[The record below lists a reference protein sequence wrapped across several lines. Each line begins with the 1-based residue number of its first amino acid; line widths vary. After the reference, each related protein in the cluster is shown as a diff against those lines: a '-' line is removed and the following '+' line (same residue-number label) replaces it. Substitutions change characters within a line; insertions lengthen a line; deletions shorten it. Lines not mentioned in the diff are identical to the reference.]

1 MKLKIK
7 MITLTTVLILAMT
20 GQCFAAAANP
30 FTDIDA
36 TKSKDE
42 IIELYDKGVIK
53 GTGNGL
59 FNPDGTVTAAQGVQ
73 MIVNAF
79 DTSLA
84 AIDFIKAPQ
93 ATDWFKKAN
102 DNAWYADALIR
113 AGANNIGLPADLD
126 PNAKWTKE
134 DFTYYLVMAMEAHY
148 NMPMINM
155 MYIETADESDMTI
168 EYQGAIQRSMKYN
181 ITALDQDKKFYPKK
195 QLTRAEAAEMI
206 YNGRTLVTE
215 MNLEVK

>member
-1 MKLKIK
+1 
-7 MITLTTVLILAMT
+7 MIALVTVLLLSAT
-20 GQCFAAAANP
+20 GQSFAAASP
-30 FTDIDA
+30 FTDISDLA
-36 TKSKDE
+36 SKDK
-42 IIELYDKGVIK
+42 IIELYEDGVIK
-53 GTGNGL
+53 GVGDGL
-59 FNPDGTVTAAQGVQ
+59 FNPDGTLTAAQGVQ

-79 DTSLA
+79 DISLA
-84 AIDFIKAPQ
+84 AFLFIKAPL
-93 ATDWFKKAN
+93 ATDWFKNAN

-113 AGANNIGLPADLD
+113 AGANDIGLPADLN

-134 DFTYYLVMAMEAHY
+134 DFTYYLIMAMESHY
-148 NMPMINM
+148 EMPMINM

-206 YNGRTLVTE
+206 HNGRTLVEE
-215 MNLEVK
+215 MKLEMK

>member
-1 MKLKIK
+1 M
-7 MITLTTVLILAMT
+7 
-20 GQCFAAAANP
+20 AAENP

-36 TKSKDE
+36 AKSKDK
-42 IIELYDKGVIK
+42 IIELYDKGIIK

-79 DTSLA
+79 DISLA

-93 ATDWFKKAN
+93 ATDWFKKAD

-113 AGANNIGLPADLD
+113 AGANNIGLPPDLD

-134 DFTYYLVMAMEAHY
+134 DFTYYLVTAMEAHY

-155 MYIETADESDMTI
+155 IYIETADESDMTAV
-168 EYQGAIQRSMKYN
+168 YQGAIQRSMKYS
-181 ITALDQDKKFYPKK
+181 ITALGQDRKFHPKK

-206 YNGRTLVTE
+206 YNGRALVTE

>member
-7 MITLTTVLILAMT
+7 VITLTTILLLSMT
-20 GQCFAAAANP
+20 GQSFAASNP
-30 FTDIDA
+30 FTDITD
-36 TKSKDE
+36 TNSKDKIVKLCE
-42 IIELYDKGVIK
+42 DGVIK
-53 GTGNGL
+53 GVGNGL

-79 DTSLA
+79 DISLA
-84 AIDFIKAPQ
+84 AFLFIKAPQ
-93 ATDWFKKAN
+93 ATDWFKNAN

-126 PNAKWTKE
+126 PNEKWTKE
-134 DFTYYLVMAMEAHY
+134 EFTYYLIMAMEAHY

-155 MYIETADESDMTI
+155 MYIETADESEMTI

-181 ITALDQDKKFYPKK
+181 ITALDLDKKFYPQKP
-195 QLTRAEAAEMI
+195 LTRAEAAEMI
-206 YNGRTLVTE
+206 YNGRALVQE

>member
-7 MITLTTVLILAMT
+7 MIILATVLILSMT
-20 GQCFAAAANP
+20 GQSFAAASP
-30 FTDIDA
+30 FTDIND
-36 TKSKDE
+36 TTSKDK
-42 IIELYDKGVIK
+42 IVELYGDGVIK
-53 GTGNGL
+53 GMGNGL
-59 FNPDGTVTAAQGVQ
+59 FNPDGTLTAAQGVQ
-73 MIVNAF
+73 LIVNAF
-79 DTSLA
+79 DISLA
-84 AIDFIKAPQ
+84 AISFIKAPQ
-93 ATDWFKKAN
+93 ATDWFKN
-102 DNAWYADALIR
+102 SNNNAWYADALIR

-134 DFTYYLVMAMEAHY
+134 DFTYYLITAMEAHY

-155 MYIETADESDMTI
+155 MYIETADEADMTI

-181 ITALDQDKKFYPKK
+181 ITALDQDKKFYPQK

-215 MNLEVK
+215 MKLEVK

>member
-7 MITLTTVLILAMT
+7 MMTLAAVLILSMT
-20 GQCFAAAANP
+20 GQSFAAASP
-30 FTDIDA
+30 FTDIND
-36 TKSKDE
+36 TISKDK
-42 IIELYDKGVIK
+42 IVALYEDGVIK
-53 GTGNGL
+53 GIGDGV
-59 FNPDGTVTAAQGVQ
+59 FNPDGTLTAAQGVQ
-73 MIVNAF
+73 LIVNAF
-79 DTSLA
+79 DISLA
-84 AIDFIKAPQ
+84 AISFIKAPQ

-134 DFTYYLVMAMEAHY
+134 DFTYYLIMAMEAHY

-155 MYIETADESDMTI
+155 MYIETADEADMTI

-181 ITALDQDKKFYPKK
+181 ITSLDQDKNFYPKK

-215 MNLEVK
+215 MKLEVK